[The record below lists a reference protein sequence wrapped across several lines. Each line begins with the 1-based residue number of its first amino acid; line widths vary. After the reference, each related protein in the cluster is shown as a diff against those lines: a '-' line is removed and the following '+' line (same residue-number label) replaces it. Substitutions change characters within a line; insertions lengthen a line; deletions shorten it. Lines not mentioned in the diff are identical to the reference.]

1 MKLQLLN
8 LFGVLITAAIPGVVA
23 GAKSLQIPRALVP
36 VLPLALGAVAFVGAG
51 FQQGMITDLGGVGE
65 FVLTGLASGGI
76 ASSARDIWHRAVTD
90 PKAR

>member
-23 GAKSLQIPRALVP
+23 GAKSLQLPRALVP

-51 FQQGMITDLGGVGE
+51 L
-65 FVLTGLASGGI
+65 
-76 ASSARDIWHRAVTD
+76 
-90 PKAR
+90 